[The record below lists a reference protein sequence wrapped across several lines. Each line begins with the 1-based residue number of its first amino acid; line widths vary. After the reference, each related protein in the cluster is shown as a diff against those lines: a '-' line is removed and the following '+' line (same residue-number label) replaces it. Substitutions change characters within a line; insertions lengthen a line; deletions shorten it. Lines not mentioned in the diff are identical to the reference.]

1 MLTSANTSRTGRSV
15 LEAAVGQ
22 PIVHFQDLRLTG
34 RLLASQG
41 EEADL
46 IAIQIDFTTDQAVGP
61 DQAQRPGLPQQVDLA
76 AGAAAP
82 QVDQATSRPFL
93 QVELPVGREGA
104 TLRGGLDPRRA
115 LLTHSRNVPLRVSLQ
130 FL

>member
-22 PIVHFQDLRLTG
+22 PIVHFEDLRLTG

-46 IAIQIDFTTDQAVGP
+46 VLVQIDLTTDQAVGP
-61 DQAQRPGLPQQVDLA
+61 HLPEIPSLPHHGHRVGGVA
-76 AGAAAP
+76 SP
-82 QVDQATSRPFL
+82 QVAQPATGPLL
-93 QVELPVGREGA
+93 QVELPASGEGTPVRA
-104 TLRGGLDPRRA
+104 GLDPRCP
-115 LLTHSRNVPLRVSLQ
+115 LLAQGGDVP
-130 FL
+130 